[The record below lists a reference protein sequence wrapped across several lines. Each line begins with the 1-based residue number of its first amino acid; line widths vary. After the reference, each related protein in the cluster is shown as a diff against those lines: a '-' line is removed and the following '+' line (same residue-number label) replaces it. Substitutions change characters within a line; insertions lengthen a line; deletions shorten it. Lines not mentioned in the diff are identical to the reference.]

1 MSSATKTQGWRRAKW
16 RRGSGLAALPGG
28 NGIDGGTGDVIG
40 LTVELYLGALGW
52 VDISPLVYYR
62 DKIRISRGRGDETSQ
77 VQPQTAALTL
87 NNRGGTFTPRLAT
100 GPYFKLISRN
110 TPIRISRLNNG
121 VRRYRYHGE
130 VPAWPTT
137 SDISGKDVYE
147 QINAA
152 GPLRR
157 LRQGNRP
164 LRSPMFR
171 AYTRG
176 VTASLVTAYWPCED
190 GANATQ
196 FASGLSGGA
205 PMTFTGSP
213 QLAQDTLAACSA
225 ALPTLNGSK
234 WTAALPS
241 AANLTGNTLRFLLSV
256 PATGEFDT
264 AVIARMLTTGT
275 VARTDVQY
283 GTGGTLRF
291 SGYDSTGTNLFDS
304 GYQTFGSSVNGHP
317 VRISL
322 ELLQSGS
329 NVTVAIAVIFPGAV
343 ARSTSGT
350 FAFTLG
356 QASSAIINPN
366 GSLTTAA
373 VGHVSYQPVWDSL
386 YDLSQPLNAWSG
398 EPPDAVQPND
408 ASFTTSR
415 FTRLCQEQN
424 VNPVVVTSAAGY
436 DVDPGPSAPVGM
448 GNQTIDTFSTLLQQ
462 VVDTTAGMMFEPRD
476 QVGVAV
482 RTRASL
488 YNQTP
493 RLTLD
498 HSQHQL
504 SAPLNP
510 LDDDQLTRNDVTAT
524 RINGSSV
531 TTQLTTGALSIQD
544 PPLGV
549 GDYETEYQLSLAS
562 DSLLADAA
570 GWRLHMGTVDEP
582 RYPTISLNLRHPTF
596 TSNVDMMNA
605 VLSLDIGDRIVIT
618 NPPPDLPPDTI
629 SLIVQG
635 YSETLGVYEHD
646 MVINCSPESPY
657 EIAILNDAVLGHLDT
672 DGSTLSGAY
681 PLGTETTLLIATTG
695 AATGSPLWTTSAG
708 DFPFDISV
716 GGERM
721 TVTNITGAASPQT
734 FTVTRSVNGV
744 VKSQTSGTDVR
755 LWQPM
760 ILSL

>member
-1 MSSATKTQGWRRAKW
+1 M
-16 RRGSGLAALPGG
+16 GSF
-28 NGIDGGTGDVIG
+28 
-40 LTVELYLGALGW
+40 GW

-62 DKIRISRGRGDETSQ
+62 DRIRITRGRGDETSQ
-77 VQPQTAALTL
+77 PQPQTAALTL

-100 GPYFKLISRN
+100 GPYFKLIGRN

-130 VPAWPTT
+130 VPSWPTT
-137 SDISGKDVYE
+137 SDISGRDVYE

-176 VTASLVTAYWPCED
+176 ITASLVTAYWPCED

-196 FASGLSGGA
+196 FASGLSGGS

-213 QLAQDTLAACSA
+213 QLAQNTLAACSA

-329 NVTVAIAVIFPGAV
+329 NVTVAIAVIFPGAT

-398 EPPDAVQPND
+398 EPPDAIQAND
-408 ASFTTSR
+408 APFTTSR

-424 VNPVVVTSAAGY
+424 VNPVVITSAVGY
-436 DVDPGPSAPVGM
+436 DLDPGPSAPVGM
-448 GNQTIDTFSTLLQQ
+448 GNQTIDTFSTLIQQ

-476 QVGVAV
+476 QLAVAV

-488 YNQTP
+488 YNQAP

-498 HSQHQL
+498 HSQHPL

-582 RYPTISLNLRHPTF
+582 RYPSISLNLRHPTF

-605 VLSLDIGDRIVIT
+605 VLTLDVGDRIVIT

-672 DGSTLSGAY
+672 DGSMLSGAY

-695 AATGSPLWTTSAG
+695 AAPGSPLWTTNAG